1 MNRVPVFIKWLTA
14 TLLSLALLTATFFL
28 RGQQIEQE
36 AAFTPFANSEIKT
49 VLLQLAED
57 DKSISGLALL
67 VKEPGTGLQV
77 LNIPPQVATQ
87 FGQAGLMTIQQAGTQ
102 VSPREIADALSISM
116 GVRIDATLALQRLA
130 IAGLVDSVGGVDV
143 TAATGLL
150 VSGPDQEPLY
160 VAPGQQKLT
169 GQYAAGYALVKQL
182 IENEDEQINRMNI
195 VIRAMLNNLPMEQS
209 TIAETLASLGSLA
222 RSDVSVD
229 DLATFFVAIN
239 QQNLWPAANYV
250 KVDTDSS
257 GLELMPDT
265 TWLRIKQP
273 KLWDELAKISPRVL
287 VYPGSTAIRV
297 EVKSQFAGDR
307 VLIADQIA
315 QLGLGFIDGGSSET
329 PEITQITTSV
339 TADIEKVEA
348 LRNNLGLSEVPI
360 VWDFTLDSYADVRI
374 VVGLDYR
381 DREIE
386 GLN

>member
-143 TAATGLL
+143 TATSGLL

-169 GQYAAGYALVKQL
+169 GQYAAGYALVNQL
-182 IENEDEQINRMNI
+182 IENEYEQINRMNI